1 MYCLCT
7 AGDSCCNLFTTRE
20 DDVENNDPDDSSD
33 DQDESSDDFSIDPS
47 VCACYIF
54 VRHNAHSFIVIFAK
68 YYVYGV
74 ILWSYK

>member
-1 MYCLCT
+1 M
-7 AGDSCCNLFTTRE
+7 
-20 DDVENNDPDDSSD
+20 ENNDPDDGSD

-47 VCACYIF
+47 VCACYIYLLNVIHINF
-54 VRHNAHSFIVIFAK
+54 LVIFAK